1 MFIGTEEQV
10 RAAFEAAG
18 WATARQKN
26 TESILETVRAIAEVR
41 GFKEAPMSMLLLEGK
56 RSDFDFQKQNNTF
69 AKRHHLRIWRRQDT
83 FQERPVWVC
92 PLPTT
97 SASNS
102 PQENRTFIHVI
113 DPQIDRE
120 RAKVVS
126 DLLFAGHVQSLALV
140 ERPKVPRTSRNAT
153 GDAIETDGRMAV
165 LVLK

>member
-1 MFIGTEEQV
+1 
-10 RAAFEAAG
+10 
-18 WATARQKN
+18 
-26 TESILETVRAIAEVR
+26 
-41 GFKEAPMSMLLLEGK
+41 MSVLLLDER

-83 FQERPVWVC
+83 FQERPVWFA
-92 PLPTT
+92 PLPTI
-97 SASNS
+97 SASNF
-102 PQENRTFIHVI
+102 PRRTALSSTSSTRRSTV
-113 DPQIDRE
+113 E

-126 DLLFAGHVQSLALV
+126 DLLFTGRVQSLALV